1 MSLGDPVHTFP
12 FHRMEPVE
20 KGRRFAYRLATFV
33 PDAPAGVIGATL
45 GLLTNGI
52 PDHTVGCV
60 ELYIAVTRN
69 AAEPDPARNWEQ
81 LKRDF
86 VFYLQRDVY
95 AEPTGAGDLT
105 QTFMLPAE
113 TSVHVSKEAPL
124 HVLVGVGNML
134 PYDTDYDAF
143 GCLYYVGGGSQP

>member
-1 MSLGDPVHTFP
+1 MSDAVFTFP
-12 FHRMEPVE
+12 FHRMEPVK
-20 KGRRFAYRLATFV
+20 KGKRIAYRLATFA
-33 PDAPAGVIGATL
+33 PDAPARVIGATL

-52 PDHTVGCV
+52 ADHSEGCV
-60 ELYIAVTRN
+60 ELYLAVTRN

-86 VFYLQRDVY
+86 VFYVQRDVY

-105 QTFMLPAE
+105 QTVMLPAG
-113 TSVHVSKEAPL
+113 TFLHASRDAPL

-143 GCLYYVGGGSQP
+143 GCLYYTCDR